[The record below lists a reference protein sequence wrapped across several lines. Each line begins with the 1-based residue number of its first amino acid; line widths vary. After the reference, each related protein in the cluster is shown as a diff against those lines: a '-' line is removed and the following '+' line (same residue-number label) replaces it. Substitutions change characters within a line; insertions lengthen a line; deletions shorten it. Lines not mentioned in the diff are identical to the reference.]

1 MKKVFKEFKEFAIK
15 GNMFDMAVGIIIGTA
30 FSKVISSI
38 VADIISPLISLLLGK
53 TSFHSLS
60 FVLRK
65 EELNEVTGEVIQPMV
80 AINYGSFLQTTID
93 FLIIAF
99 SIFLVI
105 KLFNSLKRKAENTE
119 DASVET
125 PKDIA
130 LLSEIRD
137 LLKEKDQ
144 KNG

>member
-65 EELNEVTGEVIQPMV
+65 EKLNEVTGEVIQPMV